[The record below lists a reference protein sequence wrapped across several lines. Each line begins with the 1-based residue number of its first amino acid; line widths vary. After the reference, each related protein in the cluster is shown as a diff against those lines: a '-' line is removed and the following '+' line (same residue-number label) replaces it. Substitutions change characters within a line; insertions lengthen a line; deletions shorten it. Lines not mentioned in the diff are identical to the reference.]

1 MRLYLTS
8 DTEWR
13 DLAFVGEL
21 VTQVQ
26 PSILLLPHNQT
37 GATREA
43 ARTAPDGVT
52 VETLRRGQHAAGRCD
67 AAVVLMSGGD
77 PMRLQRDGLDAAVQL
92 LRDRVLFVA
101 LRERAGT
108 LHGRVDPVQRG
119 KLAED
124 LRQVRA
130 SLVVLYGAVPD
141 LQGPIVRAGTAVAA
155 ALQRAGWAEVA
166 SAWSAVE
173 NLRATQPRLAPWL
186 IQPEQILGG
195 WAAAIESA

>member
-26 PSILLLPHNQT
+26 PTILLLPHNLT
-37 GATREA
+37 AATHEA
-43 ARTAPDGVT
+43 GRTAPKGVT
-52 VETLRRGQHAAGRCD
+52 VEILGRGQHAAGRCD
-67 AAVVLMSGGD
+67 AAVVLASGGD
-77 PMRLQRDGLDAAVQL
+77 PMRFQRDGLDAAVQL

-101 LRERAGT
+101 LRERPGT
-108 LHGRVDPVQRG
+108 LCGRVDPVQRG

-130 SLVVLYGAVPD
+130 SLLVLYAAVPD

-155 ALQRAGWAEVA
+155 ALQRTGWAEVT

-195 WAAAIESA
+195 WAAAIGAA

>member
-1 MRLYLTS
+1 MRLHLTS

-26 PSILLLPHNQT
+26 PTILLLPHNQT
-37 GATREA
+37 TATHEA
-43 ARTAPDGVT
+43 ARTAPKGGT
-52 VETLRRGQHAAGRCD
+52 VETLERGQHAAGRCD

-77 PMRLQRDGLDAAVQL
+77 PMRYQRDGLGAAVQL

-101 LRERAGT
+101 LRERPGT
-108 LHGRVDPVQRG
+108 LYGRVDPVQRG

-130 SLVVLYGAVPD
+130 TLRVLYAAVPD

-155 ALQRAGWAEVA
+155 ALQRAGWTEVA

-173 NLRATQPRLAPWL
+173 NLRTTQPRLAPWL
-186 IQPEQILGG
+186 IQPDQILGG
-195 WAAAIESA
+195 WAVAIESA